1 MNGEYYM
8 MVPGLVSGSPV
19 LSKDDGLIHIVR
31 RNLGV
36 RVGLR
41 CQGFDEYKQFKRL
54 KKLPA
59 GHPTC
64 LACMVSER

>member
-1 MNGEYYM
+1 MTV
-8 MVPGLVSGSPV
+8 VPGLVSGSPV
-19 LSKDDGLIHIVR
+19 LSRDDGLIHIVR

-41 CQGFDEYKQFKRL
+41 CQVSTEFAQFKRL

-59 GHPTC
+59 GVPTC
-64 LACMVSER
+64 LACVVAGNGW